1 MLPDGQIFISG
12 ERRRPG
18 ECIRIFATHSND
30 HGKSLEPFHDCIV
43 DPKGEVHLCDGRYDV
58 FPDGEMVAY
67 LWALRMEDDETMQT
81 HRAVSSDQGRSWS
94 RAEPVGYLG
103 QIVDP
108 LVVDDSTVLAVSNY
122 RWQPHGIYL
131 WLSQDR
137 GVTWSA
143 KSAVRMWDP
152 DRNELVAEPAR
163 LSENQ
168 IKDLDVNIW
177 KALAMFNFGTPDL
190 TALPDGSIL
199 LSYYAQPDNQTHVR
213 ACRFKACW
221 RS

>member
-1 MLPDGQIFISG
+1 M
-12 ERRRPG
+12 
-18 ECIRIFATHSND
+18 
-30 HGKSLEPFHDCIV
+30 
-43 DPKGEVHLCDGRYDV
+43 HLCDGRYDV